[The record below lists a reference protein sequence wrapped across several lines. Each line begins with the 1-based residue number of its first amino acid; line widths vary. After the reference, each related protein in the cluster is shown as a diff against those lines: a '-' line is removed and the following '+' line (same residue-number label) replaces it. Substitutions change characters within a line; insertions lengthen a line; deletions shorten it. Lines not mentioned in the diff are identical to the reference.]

1 MSLQENQDKALK
13 MFENILN
20 KETLQTN
27 ILVVALFVLFFEQLK
42 DFIIDRPLVFYCFD
56 SCEIKDGKVVYKEN
70 DTYKQKVR
78 NFDPK
83 KIFHASV
90 QWFQERNA
98 LSQEEA
104 LTIFKAEQRRNDFVH
119 EFLRTL
125 TEGWQEEDSILLGKI
140 ISLYQRLDSW
150 WVYNIELDD
159 EVPNPEEVTQEEC
172 YSLSAAILN
181 VIKDIALGNDE
192 PYSGWMEQIR
202 GAVRQ
207 QRAKA
212 PATATSQS
220 RDEKQEVKNEKIQ

>member
-13 MFENILN
+13 MFENILT

-27 ILVVALFVLFFEQLK
+27 ILGVALFVLFFEQLK
-42 DFIIDRPLVFYCFD
+42 DFIIDRPLGFYCFD
-56 SCEIKDGKVVYKEN
+56 SCEIEDEKVVYKEN
-70 DTYKQKVR
+70 DTYKLKVR
-78 NFDPK
+78 SLDSK
-83 KIFHASV
+83 RIFHASV
-90 QWFQERNA
+90 QWFQKQNA
-98 LSQEEA
+98 LSEEEV

-119 EFLRTL
+119 EFFRKL

-150 WVYNIELDD
+150 WVYNIEFDED
-159 EVPNPEEVTQEEC
+159 EVPNPETVTQKDC

-192 PYSGWMEQIR
+192 PYSGWMEKIR
-202 GAVRQ
+202 EAVQQ

-212 PATATSQS
+212 RAAASQAKTES
-220 RDEKQEVKNEKIQ
+220 QGGVK